1 MIRLIFFLFLL
12 VASSSLFAY
21 LDPGSFSYFLQ
32 IMVMVFVGGVVAIK
46 NFWHNITSFF
56 KSIFKKK

>member
-1 MIRLIFFLFLL
+1 MIRLIFFIFILFP
-12 VASSSLFAY
+12 SSSLFAY

-32 IMVMVFVGGVVAIK
+32 IIVMVFVGGIVAVK

>member
-1 MIRLIFFLFLL
+1 L

-32 IMVMVFVGGVVAIK
+32 IIVMVFVGGVVAIK

>member
-1 MIRLIFFLFLL
+1 MIRLIFFLFIL
-12 VASSSLFAY
+12 VPSSSLFAY

-32 IMVMVFVGGVVAIK
+32 IIVMVFVGGIVAVK